1 MAHMGWC
8 PSGRLF
14 EAAACG
20 VTVLSDDWEGL
31 EHFFIAGSEI
41 LVARS
46 ESDALVALDLTDA
59 ELGRIGRAARERVM
73 ADHTSERRAIEL
85 LAALESAQQH
95 AGRFSAIKRDS
106 LPVEA

>member
-1 MAHMGWC
+1 MGWC

-20 VTVLSDDWEGL
+20 VTILSDDWEGL
-31 EHFFIAGSEI
+31 EHFFTPVSEI
-41 LVARS
+41 LVAKR
-46 ESDALVALDLTDA
+46 ESDALAALDLTDA
-59 ELGRIGRAARERVM
+59 ELERIGRAARERVM

-85 LAALESAQQH
+85 LTALE
-95 AGRFSAIKRDS
+95 AGRYARRFSAVERHS